1 MLAKIFIQRCTQRA
15 MVRSNLNPGD
25 DYFANKPAESLVKGL
40 AGLQVALWEWDLV
53 NDFVVISEQYAQ
65 MLGFAHHELAQL
77 DLAAFKSMM
86 HPEDVA
92 SLQARIDK
100 AISSDQILNVSRA
113 TA

>member
-1 MLAKIFIQRCTQRA
+1 M
-15 MVRSNLNPGD
+15 NPGD

-86 HPEDVA
+86 HPEGVA